1 MIEDEIIEK
10 LIRIFNGDLNFL
22 QRELTKIDPM
32 GRGILDT
39 SLFVQGI
46 KSYLPQIID
55 ITNKDLI
62 LIGKRYENI
71 QFGGKFDLNQF
82 INDIR
87 YLMSRK
93 GISEGIYNMHLMG
106 NMMGGLTPA
115 FQGGV
120 NTTYITPG
128 NNNSMLGM
136 CQRNTRAEQ
145 LNPHMDQQRSI
156 FYSNIDD

>member
-10 LIRIFNGDLNFL
+10 LIRTFNGDLNFL

-46 KSYLPQIID
+46 KSYLPQTID

-71 QFGGKFDLNQF
+71 QFGGKFDLN
-82 INDIR
+82 
-87 YLMSRK
+87 
-93 GISEGIYNMHLMG
+93 
-106 NMMGGLTPA
+106 
-115 FQGGV
+115 
-120 NTTYITPG
+120 
-128 NNNSMLGM
+128 
-136 CQRNTRAEQ
+136 
-145 LNPHMDQQRSI
+145 
-156 FYSNIDD
+156 